1 LGVLHVAFVMSQLM
15 FCSLVFYLIN
25 NGQMEAVLNDAAV
38 VEKIKTILVG
48 TGAGVIVGGFS
59 LFKRSMNTIH
69 SRSLPITEKL
79 ERYRKAA
86 IIRFAMIEFASL
98 FFILFSFLTAD
109 VNNLVYAGVIIL
121 VLIVTRPSKSSIAKQ
136 LRVSEE
142 ELM

>member
-1 LGVLHVAFVMSQLM
+1 
-15 FCSLVFYLIN
+15 
-25 NGQMEAVLNDAAV
+25 MEAVLNDAAV